1 MVPELTKNAQ
11 KWSLT
16 RLERG
21 QTTPKLKKILNNYLK
36 DSKIELLYIICK
48 A

>member
-1 MVPELTKNAQ
+1 MVPELTKKAQ

-21 QTTPKLKKILNNYLK
+21 QTTSKLKTLLTNN
-36 DSKIELLYIICK
+36 
-48 A
+48 